1 MIDTPKSS
9 EKQIKLFKKVEDLYQ
24 YWRCSY
30 DDKEIKFKIFKLNL
44 VCCLNFI
51 DKGLFEKLLGY
62 PLIKLANKLINTTNK
77 EENQIIIKDFEKNRN
92 ILYETNDYND
102 WVIQPNSQSVDLI
115 DTIKLILD
123 FNKEIQLDDDL
134 KKIITN
140 AM

>member
-1 MIDTPKSS
+1 MIGTTKSF

-24 YWRCSY
+24 YWHCSY

-44 VCCLNFI
+44 VYCLNFI
-51 DKGLFEKLLGY
+51 DEGLLEKLLGY
-62 PLIKLANKLINTTNK
+62 PLIKLANKLINTTSK
-77 EENQIIIKDFEKNRN
+77 EENQIIIKDIEKNRN

-134 KKIITN
+134 KKKITN